1 MFNQL
6 DGKSLPLSD
15 AIPQANAGAGASG
28 TANDIA
34 RSDHTHPLQVTTTT
48 AEALGTT
55 GADVTIGT
63 AAPPTT
69 GQILTATSATTATW
83 QTFSGPTVLSGG
95 TSIQSGT
102 SGPGLGISGVVTFP
116 VVFNTAPAVTVQS
129 KTSSTTSPRMT
140 YLTSVTTGGFAWY
153 CFDHNGSGASA
164 DTLYWIAIGT

>member
-55 GADVTIGT
+55 GADVTVGT

-83 QTFSGPTVLSGG
+83 QTFSGPTILSGG
-95 TSIQSGT
+95 TKIQSGYF
-102 SGPGLGISGVVTFP
+102 GGGGEIVTFSVAFTGAP
-116 VVFNTAPAVTVQS
+116 IVVATHKFPN
-129 KTSSTTSPRMT
+129 STTAQPILVHTIS
-140 YLTSVTTGGFAWY
+140 TTGFKYTSPIGFPEI
-153 CFDHNGSGASA
+153 N
-164 DTLYWIAIGT
+164 WIAIGT